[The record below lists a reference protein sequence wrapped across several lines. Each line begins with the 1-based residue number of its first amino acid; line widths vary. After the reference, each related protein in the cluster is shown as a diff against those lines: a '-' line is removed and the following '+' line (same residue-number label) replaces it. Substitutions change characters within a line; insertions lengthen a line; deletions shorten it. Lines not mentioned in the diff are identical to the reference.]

1 MVSRCVDGRER
12 DKQNISHFCW
22 QARKIFSIIR
32 IDKKMMM
39 MMIRIENTK
48 IKMMENSDDDGEEI
62 IINCSLLLMAI
73 I

>member
-1 MVSRCVDGRER
+1 
-12 DKQNISHFCW
+12 
-22 QARKIFSIIR
+22 
-32 IDKKMMM
+32 MMM

-62 IINCSLLLMAI
+62 IINCSLLLVAI